1 MLWVNGYSGALAQL
15 FKLAPKTGRA
25 YWGKNIH
32 SCGYLLK
39 DWNWMFIDPD
49 TSLLST
55 PAIRFKAGYHFAIEH
70 DRIIRNNIILSGNIL
85 QIVAHGA
92 GVAFAEGIASY
103 FYEEKGIV
111 TDLAI
116 YIQGSNMSSIP
127 QSRRAVECRIITE
140 TKTDFLR
147 NRRGS
152 LRFKDVTILESDLKN
167 GFCKYEINLE
177 NKEFDQKTSN
187 LYFKRTDN
195 LRLHRNMHFYRP
207 FALWSSIDHA
217 LKMYIES
224 EIDSVSTKI
233 ENVRDVM
240 FEKYTMN

>member
-15 FKLAPKTGRA
+15 FKLAPETGKP
-25 YWGKNIH
+25 YWGESIN
-32 SCGYLLK
+32 SAGYLLK

-49 TSLLST
+49 LSLLAT
-55 PAIRFKAGYHFAIEH
+55 PSIRFKAGYHFALEH

-85 QIVAHGA
+85 QIVAHGT

-116 YIQGSNMSSIP
+116 YIQGTNMSAIP
-127 QSRRAVECRIITE
+127 QSRRAVDCRIVTT

-147 NRRGS
+147 NRKGS
-152 LRFKDVTILESDLKN
+152 LRFKDVTIVEKDLKN
-167 GFCKYEINLE
+167 GFCKYAISLE
-177 NKEFDQKTSN
+177 SKEADSTTNN
-187 LYFKRTDN
+187 LYFKRTDSY
-195 LRLHRNMHFYRP
+195 RLHRNMHFHRSY
-207 FALWSSIDHA
+207 ALWSSIDHA

-224 EIDSVSTKI
+224 EIDSYSTNI

-240 FEKYTMN
+240 LEKFSMN